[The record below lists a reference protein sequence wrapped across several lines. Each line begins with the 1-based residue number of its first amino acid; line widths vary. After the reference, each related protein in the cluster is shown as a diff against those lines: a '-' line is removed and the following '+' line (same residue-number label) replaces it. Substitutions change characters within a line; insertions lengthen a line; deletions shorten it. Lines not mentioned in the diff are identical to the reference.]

1 MKAIKKLFGS
11 LAIVVMS
18 VAATAPLI
26 GCSDNVDDSNL
37 YTFTGDMITGY
48 LQESDSFQLY
58 SNLLKRV
65 KLSAKSKSTF
75 ADLLSARGNYTVF
88 APTDQAMH
96 HLLDSIYNQKD
107 FPVEQVGDSVAERI
121 VRCSILDNKNAE
133 AYRIADL
140 EEGTIPTTNADDRY
154 LTIRFDTI
162 GGQAITKINNDA
174 VVISPNHEME
184 NGYIHV
190 VDRVV
195 LLSNAYIS
203 SIIDNADNTRIF
215 STLLK
220 YTGWDQR
227 LTKYRDEEY
236 ELRNLPEKYTGSPN
250 WDDIIPQHRY
260 FGYTV
265 LLETDSVF
273 HEKWGID
280 MPIVEG
286 GVVTNEAQI
295 LRQLEAKCAEAY
307 PLARGIDPTDST
319 NAVNEFVAYHLLPA
333 RIPFN
338 WLVVHRTEYGFSYR
352 NPSRLSINCDNFWE
366 TMSTSHRRMIKMTE
380 GPTTDG
386 IRINR
391 YSKYDPDTYTET
403 SVFIP
408 GIGVRSNNG
417 DFDNNALNGFY
428 YPIDDILV
436 YNDDVPGKVLNQR
449 IRMDLSTYYP
459 ELVTNG
465 LFIMEGQNG
474 IYLPRGYVDYLTL
487 NAEETNYHYLT
498 GYAQGWNDMYCDEHN
513 ITGQYDFTLRLPPVP
528 YEGSWEVRLVYSYSA
543 NRGMAQLYF
552 GTDKNNLQAE
562 GLPID
567 ERIQV
572 TSPTIGW
579 ALYEDED
586 PDLNRE
592 RDRNMRNHGYM
603 MGCKHEGPSTGGVV
617 SRTLYNVT
625 SEHRLRKIFHTGN
638 LYPDQTYYI
647 RFKSVLA
654 NTSTMFVLDYVEFAP
669 KNVYNGVE
677 PEDAW

>member
-1 MKAIKKLFGS
+1 MRTIKKL
-11 LAIVVMS
+11 LTCI
-18 VAATAPLI
+18 ATAAVCATL
-26 GCSDNVDDSNL
+26 GALSSCSDSVDSSNL
-37 YTFTGDMITGY
+37 YTFKGDMITGY
-48 LQESDSFQLY
+48 LQKSDSFQLY
-58 SNLLKRV
+58 SYVLRKV

-75 ADLLSARGNYTVF
+75 SDLLSARGNYTVF

-107 FPVEQVGDSVAERI
+107 FPIEQVGDSVAERI
-121 VRCSILDNKNAE
+121 VRCSILDSKDGD

-140 EEGTIPTTNADDRY
+140 SEGTMPITNADDRY
-154 LTIRFDTI
+154 MTIRFDTI
-162 GGQAITKINNDA
+162 NGKAVTVINSDA
-174 VVISPNHEME
+174 RVISRDHELE

-195 LLSNAYIS
+195 LLSNAYIGNM
-203 SIIDNADNTRIF
+203 IENAANARVF
-215 STLLK
+215 SMLLQK
-220 YTGWDQR
+220 TGWAAK

-236 ELRNLPEKYTGSPN
+236 EKRDLPEKYSKTYDWGT
-250 WDDIIPQHRY
+250 DIIPQHRY

-273 HEKWGID
+273 NEKWGIE
-280 MPIVEG
+280 MPVVEG
-286 GVVTNEAQI
+286 GVIVNEERILEQI
-295 LRQLEAKCAEAY
+295 KTKCAEAY
-307 PLARGIDPTDST
+307 PSAHGTELTDTT
-319 NAVNEFVAYHLLPA
+319 NAVNEFMAYHLLPS
-333 RIPFN
+333 RIPYN
-338 WLVVHRTEYGFSYR
+338 WLVVHRTEYGFSYK

-366 TMSTSHRRMIKMTE
+366 SMSPSHRRMIKMTE
-380 GPTTDG
+380 GPSTDG

-391 YSKYDPDTYTET
+391 YSTYDPDTYTET
-403 SVFIP
+403 LVEIP

-417 DFDNNALNGFY
+417 DYDNNALNGFY

-436 YNDDVPGKVLNQR
+436 YSSDVPGKVLNQR

-459 ELVTNG
+459 ELITNG
-465 LFIMEGQNG
+465 LFIKEGQNG
-474 IYLPRGYVDYLTL
+474 IYLPKGYIDYLTL
-487 NAEETNYHYLT
+487 NAEGTDYHYLT
-498 GYAQGWNDMYCDEHN
+498 GYNCGWNDMYCDEHN

-528 YEGSWEVRLVYSYSA
+528 FEGSWEVRLVYSYSA

-572 TSPTIGW
+572 TNPLIGW
-579 ALYEDED
+579 ALYDGED

-617 SRTLYNVT
+617 NTTLYNVR

-654 NTSTMFVLDYVEFAP
+654 NTATMFVLDYVEFAP
-669 KNVYNGVE
+669 KNVYNGLT

>member
-1 MKAIKKLFGS
+1 MKTIRRLFGC
-11 LAIVVMS
+11 LAFLVLGIT
-18 VAATAPLI
+18 AATFS

-37 YTFTGDMITGY
+37 YTFTGDMITGW

-58 SNLLKRV
+58 SSLLRRV
-65 KLSAKSKSTF
+65 RLSAKSQSTF

-88 APTDQAMH
+88 APTDRAMH
-96 HLLDSIYNQKD
+96 HLLDSIYNQAD
-107 FPVEQVGDSVAERI
+107 FPVDQVSDSVAERI
-121 VRCSILDNKNAE
+121 VRCSILDNKDGD
-133 AYRIADL
+133 AYRIADMN
-140 EEGTIPTTNADDRY
+140 EGTIATTNADDRY

-174 VVISPNHEME
+174 IVISPDHEME

-190 VDRVV
+190 VNRVV
-195 LLSNAYIS
+195 LLSNAYVCNL
-203 SIIDNADNTRIF
+203 IDAADNVRIF
-215 STLLK
+215 SALLK

-236 ELRNLPEKYTGSPN
+236 ELRDLPEKYTGTPN
-250 WDDIIPQHRY
+250 WNDIIPQHRY

-280 MPIVEG
+280 MPVVEA

-295 LRQLEAKCAEAY
+295 LRQIEAKCAEAY
-307 PLARGIDPTDST
+307 PGAAGVSPTDST

-352 NPSRLSINCDNFWE
+352 NPTRLSINCDNFWE
-366 TMSTSHRRMIKMTE
+366 TMTPSHRRLIKMTE
-380 GPTTDG
+380 GPATDG

-391 YSKYDPDTYTET
+391 YSHYDADTYTET
-403 SVFIP
+403 MVEIP

-436 YNDDVPGKVLNQR
+436 YSDDVPGKVLNQR

-459 ELVTNG
+459 ELITNG

-487 NAEETNYHYLT
+487 NVEETNYHYLT
-498 GYAQGWNDMYCDEHN
+498 GYNCNWNDMYCDEHN
-513 ITGQYDFTLRLPPVP
+513 VTGQYDFTLRLPPVP

-579 ALYEDED
+579 ALYDDED

-617 SRTLYNVT
+617 GTTLYNVR